1 MEKVKIVT
9 IGGGSGQ
16 FILLSGLRE
25 KADFFDITSIVS
37 MADSG
42 GSSGRLRSELGIL
55 PPGDILKCLIAL
67 SPNCD
72 VLKSILLKRFKNNMR
87 LKEHNAGNML
97 LCMLFQYS
105 EDIYQAIET
114 LSELLEIKGK
124 VCPVTT
130 DKATLVAE
138 LANGERVFGESSIDL
153 SHSGSE
159 IIKDV
164 YLVPH
169 HKKNISANPDVLK
182 YIKQADMIVLG
193 PGDLYT
199 SILPN
204 LAVPEICDA
213 IRGSSATLV
222 YVLNL
227 MTKANE
233 TFGFKGYDFIYKIEQ
248 YLGTKINKI
257 IVNSKN
263 PGAEVLMYYKLKQAE
278 SVNID
283 RYDPRLKERKI
294 YFGDIINES
303 KKSLTHDY
311 KKLANIICSL
321 FNEKKENILQK
332 TG

>member
-1 MEKVKIVT
+1 MKKVKIVT
-9 IGGGSGQ
+9 VGGGSGQ
-16 FILLSGLRE
+16 FVLLSGLRE

-42 GSSGRLRSELGIL
+42 GSSGRLRKELGIL

-67 SPNCD
+67 SPKCD
-72 VLKSILLKRFKNNMR
+72 VLKSILLKRFKKNIR

-97 LCMLFQYS
+97 LSMLYQYTG
-105 EDIYQAIET
+105 DIYQAVES
-114 LSELLEIKGK
+114 LSEILEIKGR
-124 VCPVTT
+124 VCPVTA

-138 LANGERVFGESSIDL
+138 LANGEKVFGESSIDV
-153 SHSGSE
+153 SHSRDE

-169 HKKNISANPDVLK
+169 HKNEISVNPDVLK
-182 YIKQADMIVLG
+182 YIKQADMIVIG

-199 SILPN
+199 SIIPN

-213 IRGSSATLV
+213 IKDSSATIV

-227 MTKANE
+227 MTKPNE
-233 TFGFKGYDFIYKIEQ
+233 TFGFKGYDFICKIEQ

-263 PGAEVLMYYKLKQAE
+263 PGAEVLMYYKLQRSE

-283 RYDPRLKERKI
+283 KNDPRLKESKL

-311 KKLANIICSL
+311 KKLANVIYSL
-321 FNEKKENILQK
+321 SNEKKETPLNNL
-332 TG
+332 G